1 MYQNFYK
8 IQKGKH
14 IYVMFELEKVHLG
27 DRVKCFRTHLDLLYL
42 LSNTDSY
49 QLKHNRPFIVEM
61 LYVWNNYYW
70 FYQYIAHSCRF
81 CTDVKISKSFMLNVF
96 QFFIINFIFFFWLS
110 TRHPFVIHFVHSFF
124 FRRCLTSHF
133 KTVIK
138 HLKSIFKKKLKKYFM
153 DRSLFLS
160 RDIDK
165 IKRFILRK
173 WKTLSIR

>member
-42 LSNTDSY
+42 LSNTDSN

-81 CTDVKISKSFMLNVF
+81 YTDVKISKSFMLNVF

-138 HLKSIFKKKLKKYFM
+138 HLKSIFKKNSKNISWTGLCFYPE
-153 DRSLFLS
+153 
-160 RDIDK
+160 I
-165 IKRFILRK
+165 
-173 WKTLSIR
+173 

>member
-14 IYVMFELEKVHLG
+14 IYGMFELEKVHLG

-42 LSNTDSY
+42 LSNTDSN

-96 QFFIINFIFFFWLS
+96 QIFIINFIFFFLIIDS
-110 TRHPFVIHFVHSFF
+110 TSFCYTLCPQF
-124 FRRCLTSHF
+124 LFS
-133 KTVIK
+133 
-138 HLKSIFKKKLKKYFM
+138 
-153 DRSLFLS
+153 SLF
-160 RDIDK
+160 DK
-165 IKRFILRK
+165 SF
-173 WKTLSIR
+173 